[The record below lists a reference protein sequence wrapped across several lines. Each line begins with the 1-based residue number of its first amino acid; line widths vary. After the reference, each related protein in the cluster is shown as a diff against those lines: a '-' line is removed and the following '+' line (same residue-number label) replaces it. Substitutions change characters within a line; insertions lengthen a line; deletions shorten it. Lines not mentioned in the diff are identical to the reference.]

1 MPAIT
6 TAVSTTT
13 AVTTTTVPPVRRV
26 SMAFSG
32 DTLPHSPLWR
42 QAERNAAAADSA
54 GFDFDP
60 MMLELA
66 PLLDDIDVAMCHLET
81 PIAPEGE
88 ELSTMPRYGVP
99 PEVIGMLA
107 AAGWD
112 RCSTASNHTIDR
124 GFEGI
129 VRTVDTFD
137 AYGLGQV
144 GMARTPD
151 EIEPRVFEAN
161 GVAITHLSYTWSYN
175 GLRLPEGDDWQSA
188 LIDPDRILADSLIAR
203 SLGAEVV
210 VVSLHWGAEGVHEP
224 TSYQREVADRLTA
237 PGIIDL
243 IVGHH
248 AHVVQP
254 IEQVNGTWVMYGL
267 GNILS
272 NLPTSHRW
280 PAASQ
285 DAAVVTVD
293 VEVSPDGVTVA
304 RPVVHPTWVDKDAG
318 WIVRLVQDELA
329 RDDIG
334 AGQRGRL
341 EDSLRRTTSVLGEY
355 LAEDTES

>member
-1 MPAIT
+1 MG
-6 TAVSTTT
+6 
-13 AVTTTTVPPVRRV
+13 
-26 SMAFSG
+26 FSG
-32 DTLPHSPLWR
+32 DTLAHSPLWR
-42 QAERNAAAADSA
+42 QAERNAAAS
-54 GFDFDP
+54 GSSGYDFDP
-60 MMLELA
+60 MMRELV
-66 PLLDDIDVAMCHLET
+66 PLLDDVDIAVCHLET
-81 PIAPEGE
+81 PIVPEGE
-88 ELSTMPRYGVP
+88 ALSTFPLFGVP

-107 AAGWD
+107 RAGWD
-112 RCSTASNHTIDR
+112 RCSTASNHAIDR
-124 GFEGI
+124 GFAGI
-129 VRTVDTFD
+129 VRTVDTLD
-137 AYGLGQV
+137 AHGLGQA

-151 EIEPRVFEAN
+151 EIEPRVFEQN
-161 GVAITHLSYTWSYN
+161 GIEITHLSYTWSYN
-175 GLRLPEGDDWQSA
+175 GLRLDEGDEWQSA

-203 SLGAEVV
+203 SLGAEIV

-224 TSYQREVADRLTA
+224 TGYQRRVAERLTE

-254 IEQVNGTWVMYGL
+254 IEQINDTWVLFGL

-272 NLPTSHRW
+272 NLPTSARW

-293 VEVSPDGVTVA
+293 FEVTSDGVTVG

-318 WIVRLVQDELA
+318 WTVWLVQSELA

-341 EDSLRRTTSVLGEY
+341 ESSLARTGAVLGDY
-355 LAEDTES
+355 LAPDPSAAQSSTVRAPTWSGSRASASVDTPMP

>member
-1 MPAIT
+1 
-6 TAVSTTT
+6 
-13 AVTTTTVPPVRRV
+13 
-26 SMAFSG
+26 
-32 DTLPHSPLWR
+32 
-42 QAERNAAAADSA
+42 
-54 GFDFDP
+54 
-60 MMLELA
+60 MMLGLV
-66 PLLDDIDVAMCHLET
+66 PLLDEIDLAVCHLET
-81 PIAPEGE
+81 PVAPEGE
-88 ELSTMPRYGVP
+88 ELSTMPFYGVP
-99 PEVIGMLA
+99 PEVVGMLA
-107 AAGWD
+107 TAGWD
-112 RCSTASNHTIDR
+112 RCSTASNHTLDR
-124 GFEGI
+124 GFAGI

-151 EIEPRVFEAN
+151 EIEPRVFETN
-161 GVAITHLSYTWSYN
+161 GIGITHLSYTWSYN
-175 GLRLPEGDDWQSA
+175 GLRLGEGDEWQSA

-203 SLGAEVV
+203 SLGAEIV

-224 TSYQREVADRLTA
+224 TGYQREVAERLTE

-254 IEQVNGTWVMYGL
+254 IERVNDTWVLFGL

-272 NLPTSHRW
+272 NLPTSDRW

-285 DAAVVTVD
+285 DAVVVTVE
-293 VEVSPDGVTVA
+293 VEVTPDGVEVA

-318 WIVRLVQDELA
+318 WIVRVVHDELA

-334 AGQRGRL
+334 AGRRGRL
-341 EDSLRRTTSVLGEY
+341 EASLARTTAVLGEY
-355 LAEDTES
+355 VAPSP